1 MANLPDFRS
10 FDCEDLSN
18 AGPRWKKWLSR
29 FEVLMLAMNHKDTED
44 DREKKKNLL
53 LHYMGDECYDIYET
67 LKEESDK
74 FSDVK
79 DKLTSYFVPKS
90 KSEYEKYIFRNS
102 KQEEG
107 EGLDQ
112 FCSRLKKISLN
123 CEFGENRDSEIKIQI
138 IQGCLS
144 SELRKKALTK
154 SMNLTTLLE
163 TGKAM
168 ELAKDQLCAMESE
181 SSIQGICGVSSY
193 KRKWK
198 KNISSNNSSHA
209 RDQTKK
215 HQSNKGKTFHTKRKS
230 CFSCG
235 GAYPHAEKCPAYG
248 RRCYNCSK
256 YGHFAR
262 FCKEANSKF
271 NKPKLNSVQNEPKH
285 DCRDHELSE
294 MSSENHE
301 YILSVNG
308 SMCNCSNNN
317 NPAKVQL
324 KINNVSCSMLIDSG
338 ASVNVL
344 DYKTFQNLKSRSSK
358 PCKLET
364 ANIKLYAYGSRKP
377 LSVKGKFHAV
387 VTSKCGKCINTVFY
401 VVRYAIGCLL
411 SFKTASDLGLGKL
424 KNFQLKLN
432 IDDSVNPVHQKHR
445 RVPFKMRQKVES
457 AVAKLCDE
465 DICESV
471 GNCLTP
477 WVSPIVCVPKPC
489 DPENIRLCV
498 DMRAANKAIKRV
510 KHPMPTVDELIHDL
524 NGYKVFSK
532 LDLNQGYHQIELHP
546 DSRHITTFSTH
557 IGLYR
562 YKRLNY
568 GVNAASEKFQYLK
581 KQALHG
587 LRGVKNISD
596 DIYISSV
603 NETEHEKDLRACL
616 QRIRDCGLT
625 LNKKKCSFFQ
635 SSIKFFGNIFGDKGV
650 SPDPNKVE
658 AINKADRP

>member
-1 MANLPDFRS
+1 MCS
-10 FDCEDLSN
+10 VSN
-18 AGPRWKKWLSR
+18 VNKVCDSNIVVRVYTPP
-29 FEVLMLAMNHKDTED
+29 
-44 DREKKKNLL
+44 
-53 LHYMGDECYDIYET
+53 YIGDE
-67 LKEESDK
+67 DK
-74 FSDVK
+74 ATVTVNVNLSDVK

-90 KSEYEKYIFRNS
+90 NSEYEKYIFRNS

-107 EGLDQ
+107 ESLDQ
-112 FCSRLKKISLN
+112 FCMRLKKISLN
-123 CEFGENRDSEIKIQI
+123 CEFGENRDSEIKSQI

-198 KNISSNNSSHA
+198 KNISSNNSSHS

-230 CFSCG
+230 CFSCVG
-235 GAYPHAEKCPAYG
+235 VYPHAEKCPAYG

-294 MSSENHE
+294 MSSENYE

-324 KINNVSCSMLIDSG
+324 KINNVLCSMLIDSG

-344 DYKTFQNLKSRSSK
+344 DYKTFLKFK
-358 PCKLET
+358 K
-364 ANIKLYAYGSRKP
+364 YAS
-377 LSVKGKFHAV
+377 
-387 VTSKCGKCINTVFY
+387 
-401 VVRYAIGCLL
+401 GCLL
-411 SFKTASDLGLGKL
+411 SFKTASDLGILKIINSVSNDRVDLTENILRDYNPIFQGLGKL

-445 RVPFKMRQKVES
+445 PVPFKMRQKVES

-465 DICESV
+465 DICGSV
-471 GNCLTP
+471 GNCPTP

-498 DMRAANKAIKRV
+498 DMRAANKAIKKV

-532 LDLNQGYHQIELHP
+532 LDLNQGYHQIKLHP

-568 GVNAASEKFQYLK
+568 GVNAASEKFQYLIE
-581 KQALHG
+581 QALHG

-603 NETEHEKDLRACL
+603 NEAEH
-616 QRIRDCGLT
+616 
-625 LNKKKCSFFQ
+625 
-635 SSIKFFGNIFGDKGV
+635 
-650 SPDPNKVE
+650 
-658 AINKADRP
+658 